1 MKVDVDRRCGCRDPQ
16 TKRKYPRGRCP
27 QLEQRLH
34 GTWSFRFRV
43 PVALVPL
50 VGKSEISSSGFETK
64 KAAEKAAADAVSRV
78 FAGGQDIGGLTVRV
92 YLVDL
97 WLPGKQRLR
106 PTSARR
112 YEQYVRLHLLPYL
125 GEIPLASLRAH
136 QISLAYQRVQADSAT
151 KRRPV
156 GLSTIANAHAMFKSA
171 LDDAVT
177 QRMIPFNPA
186 DGVELPSYNRPE
198 VEPWAAEDVG
208 VFLDE
213 AAADRL
219 AAMWE
224 LIALH
229 GLRRGEACG
238 ASWPALDEEHA
249 VLRITQQITEVGNT
263 AGVWPPKTSSSKAKV
278 DLDGATLGSLLAHKL
293 AQDAEREEVGADWG
307 NGILPNEHGKP
318 VQLKELM
325 FTRPDGRYLDPQ
337 WVTRRMWQIA
347 RRAGLCTTVR
357 MPAAAGAVEIVVGVR
372 YRDPV
377 GRWTLYVDREP
388 VGEVTVVSAVGMSG
402 TRARLALAAPLP
414 VDVGVG
420 AELGWS
426 LLSRRRLHDLRHSS
440 ASIQLAE
447 GMDLALVSKRMRHSS
462 TSITGNLYVHLLRS
476 SGQKAAEAVAAAVP
490 RTVRRGHQVGTSPV
504 DGSDATGEGSV
515 SAGITGKRPAGA
527 RRRMRDSNSRG
538 VAPNTLSKRAP

>member
-1 MKVDVDRRCGCRDPQ
+1 MKIKTERRCGCRD
-16 TKRKYPRGRCP
+16 TTGRKYPRGACP
-27 QLEQRLH
+27 DLEQRGH
-34 GTWSFRFRV
+34 GSWSFRFRV
-43 PVALVPL
+43 PKSLVAL
-50 VGKSEISSSGFETK
+50 VGKSEISENGFPTK
-64 KAAEKAAADAVSRV
+64 KAAEDAAEKAVARV
-78 FAGGQDIGGLTVRV
+78 HAGQQDIGGLTVRS

-136 QISLAYQRVQADSAT
+136 QIIQAYQRVQADSAT
-151 KRRPV
+151 RRRPV
-156 GLSTIANAHAMFKSA
+156 GPSTIADAHAMFKSA
-171 LDDAVT
+171 LGDAVR

-238 ASWPALDEEHA
+238 ASWPALDEEQA
-249 VLRITQQITEVGNT
+249 VLRITQQITEVGDT
-263 AGVWPPKTSSSKAKV
+263 AGVWPPKTSSSKAKL
-278 DLDGATLGSLLAHKL
+278 DLDGTTLGSLLAHRL
-293 AQDAEREEVGADWG
+293 AQDSEREAIGAGWD

-357 MPAAAGAVEIVVGVR
+357 VPAAAGAVEIVVGMR
-372 YRDPV
+372 YREPV
-377 GRWTLYVDREP
+377 GTWTLYVNREP
-388 VGEVTVVSAVGMSG
+388 VGEVTVVSAVRMSG
-402 TRARLALAAPLP
+402 TRARLTLAAPLP

-490 RTVRRGHQVGTSPV
+490 RSARRGHQVGTEP
-504 DGSDATGEGSV
+504 AEGVV
-515 SAGITGKRPAGA
+515 SADKGEIPAGSEGKRLKRS